1 MKNNIL
7 MDCITG
13 LTRLKYKKIMRT
25 LKHGELSQKIIG
37 AAHNVHKEL
46 GQGFLE
52 KVYKNAL
59 AIELRE
65 AGLTCDLEVP
75 MSVLYRGLV
84 VGDYVVDMIV
94 DGKII
99 IEVKA
104 VSELNSVHEV
114 QLVNYLKTTGLQVG
128 LLINFGRSVQ
138 VKRRVFGFGPE
149 EKENKNQ
156 EKQC

>member
-1 MKNNIL
+1 MK
-7 MDCITG
+7 
-13 LTRLKYKKIMRT
+13 T
-25 LKHGELSQKIIG
+25 LKHGELSQKIIA

-65 AGLTCDLEVP
+65 AGIKCALEVP

-84 VGDYVVDMIV
+84 VGDYIADIIV
-94 DGKII
+94 EDRII
-99 IEVKA
+99 VEAKA

-114 QLVNYLKTTGLQVG
+114 QLVNYLKATGLQVG

-138 VKRRVFGFGPE
+138 VKRRIFGYDSDE
-149 EKENKNQ
+149 D
-156 EKQC
+156 

>member
-1 MKNNIL
+1 M
-7 MDCITG
+7 
-13 LTRLKYKKIMRT
+13 
-25 LKHGELSQKIIG
+25 SSKIIA

-65 AGLTCDLEVP
+65 AGVECVLEVP

-84 VGDYVVDMIV
+84 VGDYIADMVVEN
-94 DGKII
+94 KII
-99 IEVKA
+99 VEAKA
-104 VSELNSVHEV
+104 VSELHPSHEV
-114 QLVNYLKTTGLQVG
+114 QLVNYLKATGVQVG

-138 VKRRVFGFGPE
+138 VKRRVFGFETAQDQPE
-149 EKENKNQ
+149 VR
-156 EKQC
+156 KQC